1 MANSREAFLKLIRI
15 AMGWEDDFLLPQ
27 DVDWKKFF
35 CLASEQ
41 GVEAI
46 ALDGLEVLKA
56 KSKEVNTSFSSTK
69 NKTLLLETIGRV
81 KLNEFEWAHHL
92 SALKRLSD
100 ILQEKRIPFLLM
112 KGFACGQYY
121 PTPKHRICGD
131 IDIYPGVNFD
141 EANETLKEAGIDVD
155 HYYYRHSVSYINGV
169 MVENHRVLCDLRG
182 PRRQTQAFEEQLKAE
197 AQKSIENG
205 KDVLING
212 VSIGGAKYPMANF
225 NALFLPW
232 HVSAHFAFERVTL
245 RHLLDWALFL
255 VNDGKNIDVTL
266 FRNAKSK
273 YTYGYSKFADVLT
286 NLSIRYLK
294 MPVEHVPSEIVDDAT
309 NFDNH
314 LADKVFDYMFAG
326 QPRERDENVWKF
338 RKNNLKRIW
347 KERWK
352 YKELYNMTTLGF
364 MWRKAM
370 GVVFNV
376 GEHE

>member
-1 MANSREAFLKLIRI
+1 
-15 AMGWEDDFLLPQ
+15 MGWEDDFSLPQ
-27 DVDWKKFF
+27 DIDWEKVFL
-35 CLASEQ
+35 LASEQ

-46 ALDGLEVLKA
+46 ALDGLEVLKV
-56 KSKEVNTSFSSTK
+56 KSQEVNASFSSAN
-69 NKTLLLETIGRV
+69 NKKLLLETIGRL
-81 KLNEFEWAHHL
+81 KLAEFKWVHHL
-92 SALKRLSD
+92 SALKELSD
-100 ILQEKRIPFLLM
+100 ILQSKGIPFLLM

-121 PTPKHRICGD
+121 PIPKHRICSD
-131 IDIYPGVNFD
+131 IDIFPGVKFD

-155 HYYYRHSVSYINGV
+155 PYYYRHSVSYINGV

-182 PRRQTQAFEEQLKAE
+182 PRRQTRAFKEQLKVE

-205 KDVLING
+205 KDVLIQD
-212 VSIGGAKYPMANF
+212 VPIAGAKYPMANF

-232 HVSAHFAFERVTL
+232 HVSAHFAFEKVTL
-245 RHLLDWALFL
+245 RQLLDWALFL
-255 VNDGKNIDVTL
+255 VNDGKNIDVNL
-266 FRNAKSK
+266 FRKAKLK
-273 YTYGYSKFADVLT
+273 YTYGYSKFADILT

-294 MPVEHVPSEIVDDAT
+294 LPVENVPSEIVYDAT
-309 NFDNH
+309 NFDNW

-370 GVVFNV
+370 GVVFKV